1 MTALNSQ
8 QQADVARYIR
18 EHGNK
23 IVISPEWTL
32 IYFSLCQCELNQPY
46 EAIIFHNGQPAGL
59 FILNETG
66 TITDLYLLGSIS
78 DILTA
83 AAAGE

>member
-23 IVISPEWTL
+23 TVISPEWSL
-32 IYFSLCQCELNQPY
+32 IYFSLCQVMTPTY
-46 EAIIFHNGQPAGL
+46 
-59 FILNETG
+59 
-66 TITDLYLLGSIS
+66 
-78 DILTA
+78 
-83 AAAGE
+83 

>member
-23 IVISPEWTL
+23 TVISPEWSL
-32 IYFSLCQCELNQPY
+32 IYFSLCQC
-46 EAIIFHNGQPAGL
+46 
-59 FILNETG
+59 
-66 TITDLYLLGSIS
+66 DLDSTSVLQK
-78 DILTA
+78 A
-83 AAAGE
+83 